1 MWTADTVATNPAG
14 RAMVMAAVAA
24 RSRSTYQIPW
34 EVPVAKASVT
44 SAAPNDSALQGL
56 EKRAYVHTL
65 SLRLTSDQYRRL
77 RKFVTSHEDS
87 TDQRIT
93 HQAVLEAALADYL
106 DRHRG

>member
-1 MWTADTVATNPAG
+1 M
-14 RAMVMAAVAA
+14 
-24 RSRSTYQIPW
+24 QW

-44 SAAPNDSALQGL
+44 SVAANDSALQGL

-65 SLRLTSDQYRRL
+65 SLRLTSEQYRRL
-77 RKFVTSHEDS
+77 RKFVTSHEDR